1 MGGEPF
7 GVTATTIAD
16 VTSGD
21 GGTRRWMVL
30 AVRLPV
36 EPSRHRVAVWRELR
50 RAGAISLGHGLWA
63 LPETPAFRE
72 GVDRAIELIQR
83 GEGEL
88 VQLDATGHAAS
99 DSAQLEEMFTAA
111 REAEWQEFLAD
122 CDKYEAEL
130 ERETAQGKFTL
141 AELDEEEQSLER
153 LRRWHRELK
162 FRDFF
167 GAPSASVAEKSLR
180 HVGGL
185 LEAYAERVYD
195 AVHQT

>member
-1 MGGEPF
+1 
-7 GVTATTIAD
+7 
-16 VTSGD
+16 
-21 GGTRRWMVL
+21 MVL

-72 GVDRAIELIQR
+72 GVDRAVELIQR

-99 DSAQLEEMFTAA
+99 DSTQLEEMFTAA

-122 CDKYEAEL
+122 CNKYEAEL
-130 ERETAQGKFTL
+130 ERETEKGKFTL

-153 LRRWHRELK
+153 LRRWYRELK
-162 FRDFF
+162 VRDLF
-167 GAPSASVAEKSLR
+167 AARSSSEAERRLKQCAE
-180 HVGGL
+180 L
-185 LEAYAERVYD
+185 LDAYAECVYD
-195 AVHQT
+195 AAHQT

>member
-1 MGGEPF
+1 
-7 GVTATTIAD
+7 
-16 VTSGD
+16 
-21 GGTRRWMVL
+21 MVL

-72 GVDRAIELIQR
+72 GVDRAVELIRR

-88 VQLDATGHAAS
+88 VHLDATGHEES
-99 DSAQLEEMFTAA
+99 DSDQLEAMFTAA

-122 CDKYEAEL
+122 CDKYEGEL
-130 ERETAQGKFTL
+130 ERETEKGKFTL

-153 LRRWHRELK
+153 LRRWYRELK
-162 FRDFF
+162 VRDLFV
-167 GAPSASVAEKSLR
+167 APLSSDAERRLKR
-180 HVGGL
+180 CAER

-195 AVHQT
+195 AAHQP

>member
-1 MGGEPF
+1 
-7 GVTATTIAD
+7 
-16 VTSGD
+16 
-21 GGTRRWMVL
+21 MVL

-72 GVDRAIELIQR
+72 GVDRAVELIHR

-99 DSAQLEEMFTAA
+99 DSTQLETMFTAA
-111 REAEWQEFLAD
+111 REAEWQEFLAE

-130 ERETAQGKFTL
+130 ERETETGKFTL
-141 AELDEEEQSLER
+141 PELDEEEQSLER
-153 LRRWHRELK
+153 LRRWYRELK
-162 FRDFF
+162 VRDLFA
-167 GAPSASVAEKSLR
+167 APSRSEAERRLK
-180 HVGGL
+180 HCTEL

-195 AVHQT
+195 AAHQL